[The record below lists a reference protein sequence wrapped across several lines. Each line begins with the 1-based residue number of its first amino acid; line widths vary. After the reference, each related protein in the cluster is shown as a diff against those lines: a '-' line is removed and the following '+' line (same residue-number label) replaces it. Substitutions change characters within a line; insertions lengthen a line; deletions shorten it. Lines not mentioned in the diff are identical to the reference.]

1 MLIAIILLITFLPAL
16 LVFGFVKLFKNQLAR
31 NPNKK
36 MLLRYVLMYVFLVVC
51 VGAILYGLS
60 GLA

>member
-1 MLIAIILLITFLPAL
+1 MIVYLLILCFLPAI
-16 LVFGFVKLFKNQLAR
+16 LVFGVVKMFKKRIAN

-36 MLLRYVLMYVFLVVC
+36 MMTRYMLMYLFLVAC

>member
-1 MLIAIILLITFLPAL
+1 MIVYLLILCFLPAI
-16 LVFGFVKLFKNQLAR
+16 LVFGFVKMFKIQLAN

-36 MLLRYVLMYVFLVVC
+36 MMTRYILMYLFLVAC